1 MLDAT
6 VEKTMEGEETV
17 ASDSVVI
24 KAINDEP
31 GLRKEWRNL
40 SETQK
45 RRVLESAKGCTDGA
59 CLRRAMD
66 GPEADIYQEYL
77 DGKIKRFKE
86 SGFVVDDS
94 ALNSH

>member
-1 MLDAT
+1 MTAT
-6 VEKTMEGEETV
+6 QTTKQP

-45 RRVLESAKGCTDGA
+45 RRVLESAKGCTDA
-59 CLRRAMD
+59 VCLMRSVS
-66 GPEADIYQEYL
+66 EARIEQIPLKLIEV
-77 DGKIKRFKE
+77 GM
-86 SGFVVDDS
+86 
-94 ALNSH
+94 

>member
-1 MLDAT
+1 MTAT
-6 VEKTMEGEETV
+6 QITKQP

-45 RRVLESAKGCTDGA
+45 RRVLESAKGCTDAA
-59 CLRRAMD
+59 CLMRSVS
-66 GPEADIYQEYL
+66 EARIEQIPLKLIEV
-77 DGKIKRFKE
+77 GM
-86 SGFVVDDS
+86 
-94 ALNSH
+94 